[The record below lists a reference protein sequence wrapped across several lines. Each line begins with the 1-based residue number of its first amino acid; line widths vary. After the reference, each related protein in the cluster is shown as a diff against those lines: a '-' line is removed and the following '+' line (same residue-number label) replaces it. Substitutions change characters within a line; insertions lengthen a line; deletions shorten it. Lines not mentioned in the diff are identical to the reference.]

1 MKYLITTMVL
11 LATFAAAGQ
20 TVNPFPYNPDADAD
34 GWISVNDL
42 LSLLSIFT
50 TEFTPES
57 WETDSL
63 SAAVVL
69 NGNISYFECQ
79 RACHELEGHWRMA
92 DMDAFGKHWNLVDGV
107 NANHW
112 VNSNSS
118 LGSHDYNEFC
128 EINGNGSIYSVN
140 SVDLSQGKKCMCH
153 LQSSPFVPDV
163 FTSET
168 AGLQEQIDSL
178 STQQSILTDMLSSID
193 SIEASSGSMNQFSL
207 ECVEIGVAPLCS
219 EGSAVVPETSNDDY
233 SYSLN
238 AHGSST
244 VTTNT
249 VSPNWRKFCLSSE
262 SYSEDTLAVAL
273 KSEKYNS
280 FEGGSWTPSW
290 NDVIL
295 EKNLNGEYCFYL
307 YARGGSGNSSGCTGE
322 WDVNEFFTDAPALQ
336 AKGYSSGCYCTW
348 TWRHVE
354 ILLRENGFHKNSGV
368 RFGIE

>member
-1 MKYLITTMVL
+1 MKYLITTL
-11 LATFAAAGQ
+11 AILATFAAAGQ
-20 TVNPFPYNPDADAD
+20 TANPFPYNPDADAD

-69 NGNISYFECQ
+69 NGTMNFFECKN
-79 RACHELEGHWRMA
+79 ACNKLEGKWRMA
-92 DMDAFGKHWNLVDGV
+92 DIDAFGRHYDLASTINSYMWVDHEV
-107 NANHW
+107 
-112 VNSNSS
+112 
-118 LGSHDYNEFC
+118 LSHDNATFTVHGALGELF
-128 EINGNGSIYSVN
+128 ISDYSN
-140 SVDLSQGKKCMCH
+140 LSSFQKCMCH

-163 FTSET
+163 LTSET

-178 STQQSILTDMLSSID
+178 STQQSNLTDMLSSID

-262 SYSEDTLAVAL
+262 SYSADTLAVAL
-273 KSEKYNS
+273 KSEQYNS
-280 FEGGSWTPSW
+280 FQGGSWTPSW
-290 NDVIL
+290 NDVLL

-307 YARGGSGNSSGCTGE
+307 YARGGSGNSLGCTGE

-368 RFGIE
+368 RFGIQ